1 MSAEEN
7 KAVVRRSV
15 EEGWNAGNMD
25 VIGECYA
32 AMYVHHDPSQP
43 QVRDY
48 QGLLNWSAG
57 MASTLPDAHTT
68 IEDLIAE
75 GDKVVKRWTVRGTH
89 QGELMGIPPTGK
101 PVTRA
106 GVTIYRLEGGQIVE
120 GWWTYDSLGLLQQLG
135 VIPAP
140 EPAPASAD

>member
-15 EEGWNAGNMD
+15 EEGWNTGNTA

-32 AMYVHHDPSQP
+32 AAYVHHDPSQP

-48 QGLLNWSAG
+48 QGLLDWTGG
-57 MASTLPDAHTT
+57 MARTLPDAHTT

-75 GDKVVKRWTVRGTH
+75 GDKVVKRWMVRGTH
-89 QGELMGIPPTGK
+89 QGELMGILPTGK
-101 PVTRA
+101 R
-106 GVTIYRLEGGQIVE
+106 VTITGIEILRIADGQIVE
-120 GWWTYDSLGLLQQLG
+120 RWAEDNGLSLMRQLG
-135 VIPAP
+135 V
-140 EPAPASAD
+140 